1 MHMMTEVAAA
11 FTRNTLRV
19 SLALFV
25 LIVVLMA
32 ADVIADYQEGQT
44 WWHISMELGV
54 VLLSLCGI
62 FLLGM
67 DYYRTTQRNLDQLHD
82 TLKQAQAEAVH
93 WRTQSRSLMQGLS
106 IEIQKQFSLW
116 GLSRAEGEIGLL
128 MLKGF
133 SHQEIAVLRQSS
145 ERTVREQA
153 RAVYRKA
160 GLTGKAEL
168 SAFFLEDL
176 LLPGEDITNRLE

>member
-1 MHMMTEVAAA
+1 MTEVVTA
-11 FTRNTLRV
+11 FTRNTLRL

-25 LIVVLMA
+25 IIVLLMA
-32 ADVIADYQEGQT
+32 ADVVDDYQEGQS
-44 WWHISMELGV
+44 WLHISMELMV

-62 FLLGM
+62 FLLGL
-67 DYYRTTQRNLDQLHD
+67 DYYRITERNFAQLHVN
-82 TLKQAQAEAVH
+82 LQHAQAEAVH
-93 WRTQSRSLMQGLS
+93 WRTQSRSLMQGLGL
-106 IEIQKQFSLW
+106 EIKKQFTLW
-116 GLSRAEGEIGLL
+116 GLSRAEAEIALL

-133 SHQEIAVLRQSS
+133 SHHEIAVLRQSS

-168 SAFFLEDL
+168 SAFFLEEL
-176 LLPGEDITNRLE
+176 LLPGEEMANRLE

>member
-1 MHMMTEVAAA
+1 MVTEMASA
-11 FTRNTLRV
+11 FTRRTLRV

-25 LIVVLMA
+25 LIVMLMA
-32 ADVIADYQEGQT
+32 ADVMDADQEGQS
-44 WWHISMELGV
+44 WLHIGSELMV
-54 VLLSLCGI
+54 VVLSLCGI
-62 FLLGM
+62 FLLGL
-67 DYYRTTQRNLDQLHD
+67 DYYRITRRNLVQLQT
-82 TLKQAQAEAVH
+82 TLQQAQAEAVH
-93 WRTQSRSLMQGLS
+93 WRTQSRSLMQGLG
-106 IEIQKQFSLW
+106 IEIQKQFSQW
-116 GLSRAEGEIGLL
+116 GLSRAEAEIGLL

-160 GLTGKAEL
+160 GLTGKAGL

-176 LLPGEDITNRLE
+176 LLPGEEMANRLE